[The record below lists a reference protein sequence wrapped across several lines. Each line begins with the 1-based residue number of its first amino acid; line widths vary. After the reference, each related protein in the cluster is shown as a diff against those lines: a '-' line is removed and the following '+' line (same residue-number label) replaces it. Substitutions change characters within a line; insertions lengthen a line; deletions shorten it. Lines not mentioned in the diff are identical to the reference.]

1 MTEPRRITLRTEVDL
16 LAMVPS
22 TFGFHPEH
30 SLVMV
35 THAARPGPGPCHA
48 RIDLPADPVGLPDVV
63 HQLVFAAVRSG
74 ADRALLVAYTDDA
87 ELAELAVDL
96 LVSRLRQ
103 SGVETVVAI
112 RADGASWFPLGVPDD
127 PRSDTGVPYDLRSHL
142 ITSETVLEGKVTY
155 RNRRELAESLEAA
168 DPAEVDRVAAA
179 AARLG
184 PLPPSGARL
193 EAEGQWLVT
202 EVGTCLATCPT
213 TCTATGPGL
222 PVETA
227 ARVLRAVA
235 DHELRDLVWCE
246 MTRDSA
252 PAHVMLWRDLVRRAP
267 EPLAGAAAGVLA
279 FAAWLAGDGALAWC
293 AVERSLAA
301 NPDTVLARLVAQ
313 ALESAT
319 PPSCWR
325 PVDRALLRLGAG

>member
-1 MTEPRRITLRTEVDL
+1 MTETRTITLRTEVDL

-22 TFGFHPEH
+22 TFGFHPED

-35 THAARPGPGPCHA
+35 THAGGPGPGPCHA
-48 RIDLPADPVGLPDVV
+48 RIDLPAARAELRDVV
-63 HQLVFAAVRSG
+63 DQLVFAAVRSR
-74 ADRALLVAYTDDA
+74 ADRALVVAYTDDA
-87 ELAELAVDL
+87 ELAELAVGL
-96 LVSRLRQ
+96 LDSRLRQ
-103 SGVETVVAI
+103 SGIETLVAI

-127 PRSDTGVPYDLRSHL
+127 PRSVTGVPYDLRSHA
-142 ITSETVLEGKVTY
+142 ITSETVLEGKVTF

-168 DPAEVDRVAAA
+168 DQAEVDRVAAA
-179 AARLG
+179 AHRLG
-184 PLPPSGARL
+184 PLPRTGPRL
-193 EAEGQWLVT
+193 EAEGRWLVT
-202 EVGTCLATCPT
+202 QVGACLA

-235 DHELRDLVWCE
+235 DQDLRDLVWCE

-252 PAHVMLWRDLVRRAP
+252 PAHVVLWRDLVRRAP
-267 EPLAGAAAGVLA
+267 EPLAAPAAGVLA

-293 AVERSLAA
+293 AVERSLATD
-301 NPDTVLARLVAQ
+301 PETVLARLVAQ

-325 PVDRALLRLGAG
+325 PVDRAVLRLGAG